1 MDWKKLQNGS
11 DIRGVAM
18 DGIDGENVNLN
29 TQVASIIGR
38 AFSQWLSLQSGKPES
53 QLKIAIGRDPRI
65 TGHEL
70 GKALSNGIQAEQAKV
85 YDAGIASTPAMF
97 MSTQFNEYQMDGA
110 IMITASHLPFNRNG
124 MKFFTPSGG
133 LEKADISAILELAER
148 LKLFDSKEPIDE
160 SIDLMVRYST
170 HLREIISHGIDS
182 TISEKKSLDGFKI
195 IVDAGNGSG
204 GFFATQVLEKL
215 GADIKNSLFL
225 EPDGMF
231 PNHIPNPENSDAM
244 QSIIEAVKMH
254 KADLGIIFDTDV
266 DRAAFV
272 DHNGSPVNRNKLIA
286 LVAAIILEK
295 YPQSWIVTDSITSD
309 GLTDFIS
316 KNLKGNHHRF
326 KRGYKNVINEGI
338 LLDKNGKECHL
349 AIETSGHAA
358 IKENQWLDDGAY
370 LAAIIVVKMAK
381 MKTEGKG
388 KLADLINDL
397 PIPIESEEF
406 RLKILDEDFRDRG
419 SHLLSSI
426 EEYSE
431 KMQGWSVV
439 PNNYEGIRI
448 KCDKDNG
455 NGWFLLRMS
464 LHDPVMPLNI
474 ESESNGGV
482 ELIRDKLLDFFDSQE
497 GIDVS
502 VLKNFKTN

>member
-18 DGIDGENVNLN
+18 DGIEGEIVNLN
-29 TQVASIIGR
+29 PQVASIIGR
-38 AFSQWLSLQSGKPES
+38 AFSQWLSHQSDKPES
-53 QLKIAIGRDPRI
+53 QLKISLGRDPRI
-65 TGHEL
+65 TGHKL
-70 GKALSNGIQAEQAKV
+70 GMALSNGIQAGLAKV

-133 LEKADISAILELAER
+133 LEKRDISAILELAEE
-148 LKLFDSKEPIDE
+148 LKPVDRTEPIDE
-160 SIDLMVRYST
+160 SIDLMDRYSI
-170 HLREIISHGIDS
+170 HLREIISQGIDTTTS
-182 TISEKKSLDGFKI
+182 KEKPLDGFKI

-215 GADIKNSLFL
+215 GADVKDSLFL

-231 PNHIPNPENSDAM
+231 PNHIPNPENSKAM

-272 DHNGSPVNRNKLIA
+272 DHNGNPVNRNKLIA
-286 LVAAIILEK
+286 LVAAIILER
-295 YPQSWIVTDSITSD
+295 YPMSWIVTDSITSD
-309 GLTDFIS
+309 GLTDFIH
-316 KNLKGNHHRF
+316 KNLRGSHHRF

-338 LLDKNGKECHL
+338 SLDRTGKECHL

-381 MKTEGKG
+381 MKIEGNG
-388 KLADLINDL
+388 ELADLINDL
-397 PIPIESEEF
+397 PLPLESEEF
-406 RLKILDEDFRDRG
+406 RLKILDEDFKESG
-419 SHLLSSI
+419 GQLLSSI

-431 KMQGWSVV
+431 KMQGWSMV
-439 PNNYEGIRI
+439 PNNYEGIRV
-448 KCDKDNG
+448 KCDKHSG

-474 ESESNGGV
+474 ESESDGGV
-482 ELIRDKLLDFFDSQE
+482 ELIREKLVDFFESKE

-502 VLKNFKTN
+502 VLKNFKK

>member
-1 MDWKKLQNGS
+1 ML
-11 DIRGVAM
+11 
-18 DGIDGENVNLN
+18 
-29 TQVASIIGR
+29 
-38 AFSQWLSLQSGKPES
+38 
-53 QLKIAIGRDPRI
+53 
-65 TGHEL
+65 
-70 GKALSNGIQAEQAKV
+70 EQ
-85 YDAGIASTPAMF
+85 
-97 MSTQFNEYQMDGA
+97 
-110 IMITASHLPFNRNG
+110 
-124 MKFFTPSGG
+124 
-133 LEKADISAILELAER
+133 
-148 LKLFDSKEPIDE
+148 
-160 SIDLMVRYST
+160 
-170 HLREIISHGIDS
+170 
-182 TISEKKSLDGFKI
+182 
-195 IVDAGNGSG
+195 
-204 GFFATQVLEKL
+204 L
-215 GADIKNSLFL
+215 GADVKDSLFL

-272 DHNGSPVNRNKLIA
+272 DHNGNPINRNELIA

-295 YPQSWIVTDSITSD
+295 FPKSWIVTDSITSD

-381 MKTEGKG
+381 MKLKGKG
-388 KLADLINDL
+388 KLADLIIDL
-397 PIPIESEEF
+397 PVPLESEEF
-406 RLKILDEDFRDRG
+406 RLKILDANFKERG
-419 SHLLSSI
+419 SHLLSDI
-426 EEYSE
+426 EAFSQKTE
-431 KMQGWSVV
+431 GWLVV

-474 ESESNGGV
+474 ESESIGGV
-482 ELIRDKLLDFFDSQE
+482 ELMMDKLLDFFSSQE

-502 VLKNFKTN
+502 VLTNFKKY